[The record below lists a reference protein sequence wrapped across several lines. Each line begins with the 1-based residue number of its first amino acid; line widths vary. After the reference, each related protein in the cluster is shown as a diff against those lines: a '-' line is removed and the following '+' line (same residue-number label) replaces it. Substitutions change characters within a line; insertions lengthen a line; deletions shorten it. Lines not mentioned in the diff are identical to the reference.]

1 LSIDTGNL
9 FQITTHSPKETRAFG
24 QKTGSCIEVGTVVA
38 LSGDLGSGKTVFVQG
53 LASGLEI
60 SKDFYITSPTYTLI
74 NEYPG
79 RLPLFHVDL
88 YRIGNLD
95 DLRETGFYEMLHTEG
110 VVAIEW
116 ADKLHQNILSDHV
129 SIHFEIL
136 DYESRKIR
144 IIASGHKP
152 AILVKMIETVY
163 TKR

>member
-1 LSIDTGNL
+1 MIDTGNL
-9 FQITTHSPKETRAFG
+9 FQITTHSPEETRAFG
-24 QKTGSCIEVGTVVA
+24 QKAGSCIEVGTVVA

-60 SKDFYITSPTYTLI
+60 SKDYYITSPTYTLI

-79 RLPLFHVDL
+79 RLPLFHIDL

-116 ADKLHQNILSDHV
+116 ADKLHQNILPEHV

-136 DYESRKIR
+136 DDESRKIR
-144 IIASGHKP
+144 IIANGHKP
-152 AILVKMIETVY
+152 TILVKMLETVY
-163 TKR
+163 TKL